1 MQRDPLDA
9 ERMAAIGAAACAD
22 DELLAIV
29 LGGPAARILAR
40 ELLDRHG
47 LTGLATLLPTELASE
62 RSGARVVGP
71 ARGAALAA
79 AFELARR
86 ATTRWPLPGWRVRTP
101 ADVAERLLPEM
112 RHLDREEL
120 LVCLLNTRNV
130 VLGRSTVYVGN
141 LAGSSVRVGEVYR
154 EAVRRQAAA
163 VIVAHNH
170 PSGDPSPSADDL
182 RITADLAD
190 AGRLLDIEL
199 LDHLV
204 IGHDRWVS
212 LRAAGAM

>member
-1 MQRDPLDA
+1 VTPAL
-9 ERMAAIGAAACAD
+9 GD
-22 DELLAIV
+22 DELLARV
-29 LGGPAARILAR
+29 LGGPNAVSAARG
-40 ELLDRHG
+40 LLDRHG
-47 LTGLATLLPTELASE
+47 LDRLPYMLATELLLEPGIGRRRAAS
-62 RSGARVVGP
+62 VVAAFEIGRRAAVRWP
-71 ARGAALAA
+71 ARG
-79 AFELARR
+79 
-86 ATTRWPLPGWRVRTP
+86 WQVRTP

-112 RHLDREEL
+112 GHLDREEM

-141 LAGSSVRVGEVYR
+141 LAGSPVRIGEVYR
-154 EAVRRQAAA
+154 EAIRRQAAA

-170 PSGDPSPSADDL
+170 PSGDPSPSGDDL

-212 LRAAGAM
+212 LRAAGAL

>member
-1 MQRDPLDA
+1 MT
-9 ERMAAIGAAACAD
+9 AIGSRAVSD
-22 DELLAIV
+22 DDLLALI
-29 LGGPAARILAR
+29 LGGPGARAAARD
-40 ELLDRHG
+40 LLDSHG
-47 LTGLATLLPTELASE
+47 LDRLPGLLASELAS
-62 RSGARVVGP
+62 RPGIGSRRAAAVV
-71 ARGAALAA
+71 A

-86 ATTRWPLPGWRVRTP
+86 ASAHWPAPGWRVRTP

-112 RHLDREEL
+112 GHLDREEL

-130 VLGRSTVYVGN
+130 VLGRATVYVGN
-141 LAGSSVRVGEVYR
+141 LAGSPVRIGEVYR
-154 EAVRRQAAA
+154 EAIRRQAAA
-163 VIVAHNH
+163 VIVVHNH
-170 PSGDPSPSADDL
+170 PSGDPSPSGDDL

-212 LRAAGAM
+212 LRAAGAL

>member
-1 MQRDPLDA
+1 MPVRSNLPLRLRLA
-9 ERMAAIGAAACAD
+9 GAD
-22 DELLAIV
+22 RLSDIDLLALL
-29 LGGPAARILAR
+29 LGGPSAPATAR
-40 ELLDRHG
+40 ELLDQQ
-47 LTGLATLLPTELASE
+47 GLAGLPRAIPEELTTTTGMTPRRA
-62 RSGARVVGP
+62 ATVV
-71 ARGAALAA
+71 A

-86 ATTRWPLPGWRVRTP
+86 AAASWPAPGWRVRTP

-112 RHLDREEL
+112 RHLAREEL
-120 LVCLLNTRNV
+120 MVCLLNTRNM

-141 LAGSSVRVGEVYR
+141 LAGSPVRIGEVYR

-170 PSGDPSPSADDL
+170 PSGDPSPSGDDL

-212 LRAAGAM
+212 LRAAGAL

>member
-1 MQRDPLDA
+1 VTSAL
-9 ERMAAIGAAACAD
+9 GD
-22 DELLAIV
+22 DELLARV
-29 LGGPAARILAR
+29 LGGPNALFAARG
-40 ELLDRHG
+40 LLDRHG
-47 LTGLATLLPTELASE
+47 LDRLPYMLAAELALEPGIGRRRAS
-62 RSGARVVGP
+62 SV
-71 ARGAALAA
+71 AA
-79 AFELARR
+79 AFEVGRR
-86 ATTRWPLPGWRVRTP
+86 AAVRWPARGWQVRTP

-112 RHLDREEL
+112 GHLDREEM

-141 LAGSSVRVGEVYR
+141 LAGSPVRIGEVYR

-170 PSGDPSPSADDL
+170 PSGDPSPSGDDL

-212 LRAAGAM
+212 LRAAGAL

>member
-1 MQRDPLDA
+1 MSRSSPVAGRLLQAGP
-9 ERMAAIGAAACAD
+9 GALAD
-22 DELLAIV
+22 DELLALV
-29 LGGPAARILAR
+29 LGGRQSLTVARM
-40 ELLDRHG
+40 LLDTHG
-47 LTGLATLLPTELASE
+47 LERLGSLLGAELAAE
-62 RSGARVVGP
+62 PGVGP
-71 ARGAALAA
+71 RRAAAISA

-86 ATTRWPLPGWRVRTP
+86 ATARWPLPGWRVRTP
-101 ADVAERLLPEM
+101 ADVAERLVPEM

-130 VLGRSTVYVGN
+130 VLARSTVYVGN
-141 LAGSSVRVGEVYR
+141 LAGSPVRIGEVYR

-170 PSGDPSPSADDL
+170 PSGDPSPSGDDL

-212 LRAAGAM
+212 LRAAGAL

>member
-1 MQRDPLDA
+1 MPRPSPDP
-9 ERMAAIGAAACAD
+9 ERLLAAGPAALAD
-22 DELLAIV
+22 DELLAHV
-29 LGGPAARILAR
+29 LGGLDALAAARS
-40 ELLDRHG
+40 LLDAYGVDRLG
-47 LTGLATLLPTELASE
+47 VLLGAELAAAP
-62 RSGARVVGP
+62 RVGP
-71 ARGAALAA
+71 RRAAAVAA

-86 ATTRWPLPGWRVRTP
+86 ANARWPLPGWRVRTP
-101 ADVAERLLPEM
+101 ADVAERLVPEM

-130 VLGRSTVYVGN
+130 VLARSTVYVGN
-141 LAGSSVRVGEVYR
+141 LAGSPVRVGEVYR

-170 PSGDPSPSADDL
+170 PSGDPSPSGDDL

-212 LRAAGAM
+212 LRAAGAL

>member
-1 MQRDPLDA
+1 MLVS
-9 ERMAAIGAAACAD
+9 ELMGYSGIGMRRAAA
-22 DELLAIV
+22 
-29 LGGPAARILAR
+29 
-40 ELLDRHG
+40 
-47 LTGLATLLPTELASE
+47 
-62 RSGARVVGP
+62 VV
-71 ARGAALAA
+71 A

-86 ATTRWPLPGWRVRTP
+86 ATSRWPGPGWRVRTP
-101 ADVAERLLPEM
+101 GDVAERLVPEM
-112 RHLDREEL
+112 RHLEREEL

-141 LAGSSVRVGEVYR
+141 LAGSPVRIGEVYR

>member
-1 MQRDPLDA
+1 LV
-9 ERMAAIGAAACAD
+9 AAFEIGRRAA
-22 DELLAIV
+22 V
-29 LGGPAARILAR
+29 RW
-40 ELLDRHG
+40 
-47 LTGLATLLPTELASE
+47 
-62 RSGARVVGP
+62 P
-71 ARGAALAA
+71 ARG
-79 AFELARR
+79 
-86 ATTRWPLPGWRVRTP
+86 WQVRTP

-112 RHLDREEL
+112 GHLDREEM

-141 LAGSSVRVGEVYR
+141 LAGSPVRIGEVYR
-154 EAVRRQAAA
+154 EAIRRQAAA

-170 PSGDPSPSADDL
+170 PSGDPSPSGDDL

-212 LRAAGAM
+212 LRAAGAL

>member
-1 MQRDPLDA
+1 MLPDA
-9 ERMAAIGAAACAD
+9 RGLPD
-22 DELLAIV
+22 DELLALV
-29 LGGPAARILAR
+29 LGGGVQAIPQARLLLQAHGRDGLAR
-40 ELLDRHG
+40 
-47 LTGLATLLPTELASE
+47 AMPSELAVHRGVGE
-62 RSGARVVGP
+62 RRANAVS
-71 ARGAALAA
+71 A
-79 AFELARR
+79 AFELGRR
-86 ATTRWPLPGWRVRTP
+86 AAGWWPEPGWRVRTP

-112 RHLDREEL
+112 GHLDREEL

-130 VLGRSTVYVGN
+130 VLGRETVYVGN
-141 LAGSSVRVGEVYR
+141 LAGSPVRIGEVYR
-154 EAVRRQAAA
+154 AAIRRQAAA

-170 PSGDPSPSADDL
+170 PSGDPSPSGDDL

-212 LRAAGAM
+212 LRAAGAL

>member
-1 MQRDPLDA
+1 MTPAL
-9 ERMAAIGAAACAD
+9 GD
-22 DELLAIV
+22 DELLARV
-29 LGGPAARILAR
+29 MGGPNALLAARG
-40 ELLDRHG
+40 LLDRHG
-47 LTGLATLLPTELASE
+47 LDRVPHMLAAELSLEPDIGRRRAAS
-62 RSGARVVGP
+62 VVAAFEVGRRAAVRWP
-71 ARGAALAA
+71 ARG
-79 AFELARR
+79 
-86 ATTRWPLPGWRVRTP
+86 WQVRTP

-112 RHLDREEL
+112 GHLDREEM

-141 LAGSSVRVGEVYR
+141 LPGSPVRIGEVYR
-154 EAVRRQAAA
+154 EAIRRQAAA

-170 PSGDPSPSADDL
+170 PSGDPSPSGDDL

-212 LRAAGAM
+212 LRAAGAL

>member
-1 MQRDPLDA
+1 VTSAL
-9 ERMAAIGAAACAD
+9 GD
-22 DELLAIV
+22 DELLARV
-29 LGGPAARILAR
+29 LGGPNALSAARG
-40 ELLDRHG
+40 LLDRNG
-47 LTGLATLLPTELASE
+47 LDRLPSMLTAELALE
-62 RSGARVVGP
+62 AGIGRR
-71 ARGAALAA
+71 RAASLAA
-79 AFELARR
+79 AFEIGRR
-86 ATTRWPLPGWRVRTP
+86 AAVRWPAHGWQVRTP

-112 RHLDREEL
+112 GHLDREEM

-141 LAGSSVRVGEVYR
+141 LAGSPVRIGEVYR
-154 EAVRRQAAA
+154 EAIRRQAAA

-170 PSGDPSPSADDL
+170 PSGDPSPSGDDL

-212 LRAAGAM
+212 MRAAGAL

>member
-1 MQRDPLDA
+1 
-9 ERMAAIGAAACAD
+9 MAAVGATSLAN
-22 DELLAIV
+22 DELLAQL
-29 LGGPAARILAR
+29 LGGPSALRTARL
-40 ELLDRHG
+40 LLDDCGIDR
-47 LTGLATLLPTELASE
+47 LPGMLITELTAHAGIGT
-62 RSGARVVGP
+62 RRAAAVV
-71 ARGAALAA
+71 A

-86 ATTRWPLPGWRVRTP
+86 AAARWPQPGWRVRTP
-101 ADVAERLLPEM
+101 GDVAERLLPEM
-112 RHLDREEL
+112 RHLEREEL

-141 LAGSSVRVGEVYR
+141 LAGSSVRIGEVYR

>member
-1 MQRDPLDA
+1 MRHSSL
-9 ERMAAIGAAACAD
+9 AADRLLLAGPGALAD
-22 DELLAIV
+22 DELLALV
-29 LGGPAARILAR
+29 LGGRYALAAART
-40 ELLDRHG
+40 LLDAHG
-47 LTGLATLLPTELASE
+47 LDRLGSLLVPELATEP
-62 RSGARVVGP
+62 GIGP
-71 ARGAALAA
+71 RRAAAVAA

-86 ATTRWPLPGWRVRTP
+86 ASARWPLPGWRVRTP
-101 ADVAERLLPEM
+101 ADVAERLVLEM

-130 VLGRSTVYVGN
+130 VLARSTVYVGN
-141 LAGSSVRVGEVYR
+141 LAGSPVRIGEVYR

-170 PSGDPSPSADDL
+170 PSGDPSPSGDDL

-212 LRAAGAM
+212 LRASGAL

>member
-1 MQRDPLDA
+1 VTRQRPDA
-9 ERMAAIGAAACAD
+9 ARLLRSGPSALGD
-22 DELLAIV
+22 DELLALV
-29 LGGPAARILAR
+29 LGGRDALVAARAV
-40 ELLDRHG
+40 LDSHG
-47 LTGLATLLPTELASE
+47 LERLGSLLGDELAAE
-62 RSGARVVGP
+62 PGIGP
-71 ARGAALAA
+71 RRAAAVAA

-86 ATTRWPLPGWRVRTP
+86 AHARWPLPGWRVRTP
-101 ADVAERLLPEM
+101 ADVAERLVPEM

-141 LAGSSVRVGEVYR
+141 LAGSPVRVGEVYR

-170 PSGDPSPSADDL
+170 PSGDPSPSGDDL

-212 LRAAGAM
+212 LRASGAL

>member
-1 MQRDPLDA
+1 MTSSR
-9 ERMAAIGAAACAD
+9 AD
-22 DELLAIV
+22 DELLALV
-29 LGGPAARILAR
+29 LGGPHALAAARIL
-40 ELLDRHG
+40 LDHHGLDRLPHMLPAELSAEPG
-47 LTGLATLLPTELASE
+47 IGPRRATS
-62 RSGARVVGP
+62 
-71 ARGAALAA
+71 LAA
-79 AFELARR
+79 AFELGRR
-86 ATTRWPLPGWRVRTP
+86 AAARWPPRGWQVRTP

-112 RHLDREEL
+112 GHLDREEL

-130 VLGRSTVYVGN
+130 VLGRATVYVGN
-141 LAGSSVRVGEVYR
+141 LAGSPVRIGEVYR
-154 EAVRRQAAA
+154 EAIRRQAAA

-170 PSGDPSPSADDL
+170 PSGDPSPSGDDL

-212 LRAAGAM
+212 LRAAGAL

>member
-1 MQRDPLDA
+1 MRGCA
-9 ERMAAIGAAACAD
+9 ETMHRVAAAGARDVPD
-22 DELLAIV
+22 DELLALV
-29 LGGPAARILAR
+29 LGGPAALATAR
-40 ELLDRHG
+40 SLLDDGGISG
-47 LTGLATLLPTELASE
+47 LPAMLVAELE
-62 RSGARVVGP
+62 ARPGIG
-71 ARGAALAA
+71 RGRAAAIVA

-86 ATTRWPLPGWRVRTP
+86 ATASWPLPGWRVRTP
-101 ADVAERLLPEM
+101 ADVAERLVPEM

-141 LAGSSVRVGEVYR
+141 LAGSPVRVGEVYR

-170 PSGDPSPSADDL
+170 PSGDPSPSGDDL
-182 RITADLAD
+182 RVTADLAD

-212 LRAAGAM
+212 LRAAGAL